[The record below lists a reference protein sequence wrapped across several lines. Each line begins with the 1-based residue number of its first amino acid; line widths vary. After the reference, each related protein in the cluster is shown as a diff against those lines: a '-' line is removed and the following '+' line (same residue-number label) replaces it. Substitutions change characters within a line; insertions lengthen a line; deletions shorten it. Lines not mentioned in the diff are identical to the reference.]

1 MALSNEVK
9 LLLKLEAKE
18 ALGSVAR
25 LQYAAS
31 KVGNTVVQT
40 QMKAYGDKVGET
52 AASVVAR
59 ALDSSNKSFAK
70 IMTESANKAAL
81 ALEQRIKLAAGETD
95 PAAQAKHMRD
105 VRSQMAAF
113 EKLADKDVQE
123 QLTKSWRAA
132 VLNPTTGKELTTNLM
147 ESFERAFNDIDVG
160 QLLGN
165 ASKGIG
171 GKIAEGFKAS
181 AEHQK
186 GLQSA
191 ALASGDTAG
200 AAAAG
205 DAAAAMSTAAVA
217 VAGIAAALAL
227 AFAWMVA
234 ADDYQKKLN
243 KTILDGASNA
253 DIFGKSYGAATA
265 TTLNLTDTL
274 KAARGAAADTAIAF
288 YLTADDTA
296 RVLNELNQAGV
307 TYKTIIDGA
316 KTAQAAQE
324 RFTEAIGKTIS
335 YASLLGVSTSE
346 LAQYQNTLMK
356 DVNMSLDHT
365 YDMFGMINQASLAS
379 GMSTKSFLTAISQ
392 ATSGMALYNVRVE
405 EAIGFIKNFGK
416 IVGETDAGKFFEKFT
431 KPGTPGDNLK
441 AATTAVAGV
450 GVEKVREIYKHA
462 AETAAEDFYKN
473 ALGKEDAI
481 KQVFA
486 ETSAA
491 AGEIGKLLL
500 SAQEADRKKGAEG
513 LQKLS
518 ADDRAAIFT
527 KLGQYGQGLN
537 RRFEGMAELA
547 VGAGSSDIN
556 VLAGVMDNLNATSK
570 MLLLEGKLGVLR
582 KEAGKGALGD
592 AQTSATLQTFLG
604 ELAPEMSG
612 EEQKGMLDIFIAQE
626 KLLDFVKNVQAG
638 KATSTEQ
645 GALRDAGLTIDGK
658 TVKSASGKIIDDL
671 TALLESNAEFAKL
684 NAPKDEGTGAAMK
697 QQENSITNALNAWV
711 KGEIF
716 ETALSPSGLLGQILK
731 FMPDSKFNPEK
742 EAKRQE
748 AQAKR
753 IQDAVTKSEAA
764 KTDLDKATGAAQ
776 GLDADSPQAAAA
788 AVAKTAFDTAKTE
801 ETAAKAGAKI
811 RTGRTYSAEDFK
823 AVVGDQGAT
832 SAAFDMA
839 STQYQTIADSYTQ
852 SSGLSDA
859 GALTPAQI
867 AAGKAAGWL
876 FDDPANKGAYT
887 IEPAKYYAA
896 LRDSKKA
903 LEGIAGLMTGAPMS
917 ASVASPTG
925 APQPFTLGAADAL
938 SVNDSLITANGKMYR
953 PASDDNILTFKDG
966 GPLDPA
972 RSGGGG
978 PITININGGDQ
989 AMVYRTV
996 TRALQAQGAR

>member
-253 DIFGKSYGAATA
+253 DIFGKSFESGKQ

-274 KAARGAAADTAIAF
+274 YAARKAASDTAVQF
-288 YLTADDTA
+288 NLTADDTA
-296 RVLNELNQAGV
+296 RVLNELNQAGI
-307 TYKTIIDGA
+307 TYKRIIDGA
-316 KTAQAAQE
+316 SRAEVAQYN
-324 RFTEAIGKTIS
+324 FSEAIRKTIS

-365 YDMFGMINQASLAS
+365 YDMFGMINEASKAS
-379 GMSTKSFLTAISQ
+379 GMSTKSFFTAISQ

-405 EAIGFIKNFGK
+405 EAIGFIKDFGK
-416 IVGETDAGKFFEKFT
+416 IVGETDAGKLVGNLT
-431 KPGTPGDNLK
+431 KPGSPEDNLK
-441 AATTAVAGV
+441 KATTAAAGI
-450 GVEKVREIYKHA
+450 GIGPLGNIFKDA
-462 AETAAEDFYKN
+462 TATAVEDFYTNFSSKADDIEKVFSAAGQR
-473 ALGKEDAI
+473 ALGEMLMSGDKAKRKEGA
-481 KQVFA
+481 KQL
-486 ETSAA
+486 ET
-491 AGEIGKLLL
+491 L
-500 SAQEADRKKGAEG
+500 SG
-513 LQKLS
+513 
-518 ADDRAAIFT
+518 DDRAKIRTLLTTFDPAV
-527 KLGQYGQGLN
+527 N
-537 RRFEGMAELA
+537 RRFENMAELG
-547 VGAGSSDIN
+547 VGAGSTDIKTM
-556 VLAGVMDNLNATSK
+556 AGVMDNLSAASK
-570 MLLLEGKLGVLR
+570 MLMIHAELGVLK
-582 KEAGKGALGD
+582 KEGVAPADVQTNATFQAFLGALI
-592 AQTSATLQTFLG
+592 
-604 ELAPEMSG
+604 PEMSG
-612 EEQKGMLDIFIAQE
+612 EDQKGMLAIAINQQE
-626 KLLDFVKNVQAG
+626 ILKLVQAQQAG
-638 KATSTEQ
+638 MGTESGVAALKEYGLMVDGASVTSKSGNVIQ
-645 GALRDAGLTIDGK
+645 DMADVLAASSDFGAL
-658 TVKSASGKIIDDL
+658 S
-671 TALLESNAEFAKL
+671 
-684 NAPKDEGTGAAMK
+684 APKDEAAGAAMK

-711 KGEIF
+711 KGEVFDTALGNAGFLQQILGF
-716 ETALSPSGLLGQILK
+716 VSQKPIDPEKLRAEQEAKATKLETARG
-731 FMPDSKFNPEK
+731 
-742 EAKRQE
+742 AT
-748 AQAKR
+748 A
-753 IQDAVTKSEAA
+753 AA
-764 KTDLDKATGAAQ
+764 KEKLDAATTAAQ
-776 GLDADSPQAAAA
+776 GVSAGTPLANAQAAAQKKYDTAAAAEA
-788 AVAKTAFDTAKTE
+788 AVKTGTRIQK
-801 ETAAKAGAKI
+801 
-811 RTGRTYSAEDFK
+811 GRTYSADDLRELQGESGANLKGAPGTRGGPSVDFEK
-823 AVVGDQGAT
+823 ADAAWQIYPRIEKIVYRDGLDSLSEANQAKGQREGWIKNGEFSADKFSSVSYAAKLAAEAAAT
-832 SAAFDMA
+832 A
-839 STQYQTIADSYTQ
+839 
-852 SSGLSDA
+852 
-859 GALTPAQI
+859 
-867 AAGKAAGWL
+867 AAGGLPMKLSG
-876 FDDPANKGAYT
+876 DRTTYT
-887 IEPAKYYAA
+887 P
-896 LRDSKKA
+896 
-903 LEGIAGLMTGAPMS
+903 
-917 ASVASPTG
+917 
-925 APQPFTLGAADAL
+925 
-938 SVNDSLITANGKMYR
+938 VNDSLIMANGEMYR

-978 PITININGGDQ
+978 PVTININGGDQ